1 MDPEITVF
9 VNDACVCNAGFRDI
23 YIEIWRKPGSVTQL
37 RTTTKHQ
44 LAFAKSR
51 PGGKIASLSIVL
63 HGSVGGIDNE
73 MRKAIFEGQQQVR
86 PFLRAGALVM
96 PTSGFTASIVRGVV
110 AGLALISRATHPTR
124 VCQSMND
131 ATDWIAPHGGPGLS
145 GAQIRHAVEELER
158 AARPLGAKTG

>member
-1 MDPEITVF
+1 MDAGLTVF
-9 VNDACVCNAGFRDI
+9 VNDAYVCNASFRDI
-23 YIEIWRKPGSVTQL
+23 YIEIWRKPGSVAQI

-51 PGGKIASLSIVL
+51 SGSKIASLSIVN
-63 HGSVGGIDNE
+63 HGSVGGIDND

-86 PFLRAGALVM
+86 PYLSAGALVM

-124 VCQSMND
+124 VCQSIVEG
-131 ATDWIAPHGGPGLS
+131 TDWIAPHGGRGLT
-145 GAQIRHAVEELER
+145 GAQVRHAVEELER
-158 AARPLGAKTG
+158 AAPLPARHPG